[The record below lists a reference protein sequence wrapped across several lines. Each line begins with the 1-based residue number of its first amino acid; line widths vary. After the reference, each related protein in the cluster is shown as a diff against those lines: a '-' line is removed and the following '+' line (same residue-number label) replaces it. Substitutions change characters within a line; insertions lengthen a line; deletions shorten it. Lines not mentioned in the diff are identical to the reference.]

1 MKPGQDYL
9 VDHSIFF
16 YLMGISKFQNLA
28 EIDPENTFVEAF
40 GRNITGE
47 ETAKRI
53 MGHIKDWE
61 KANKGKK

>member
-1 MKPGQDYL
+1 MITW
-9 VDHSIFF
+9 SIIQSSF
-16 YLMGISKFQNLA
+16 ISWVSQTWNFT
-28 EIDPENTFVEAF
+28 EIDPENNFVEAF

-61 KANKGKK
+61 QANKGKKSSQK